1 MILRDYEAAA
11 DKLLAM
17 GVRPEVVDFDG
28 ISHKGLAHRGDER
41 MERAIHRIMVAVDEP
56 MTTAQIAQRICQ
68 TPKDTARILGMM
80 VGRGVKRCPKVG
92 RDRYWELTMRG
103 GARS

>member
-1 MILRDYEAAA
+1 MRDYEAAA

-28 ISHKGLAHRGDER
+28 VSHKGLALRGDER
-41 MERAIHRIMVAVDEP
+41 MERAIHRIMVAADEQ

-103 GARS
+103 GVRS

>member
-28 ISHKGLAHRGDER
+28 VSHKGLAHRGDER

-80 VGRGVKRCPKVG
+80 VGRGVKRCQRVG
-92 RDRYWELTMRG
+92 RDRYWAITSRVE
-103 GARS
+103 AR